1 MTAGV
6 GKSLLG
12 VVAAIAITSAMD
24 ASGLSAFSAL
34 PLLPLFLL
42 FAYLQRLPRRSLGFV
57 PARPAHYGI
66 AVLHPLLVLG
76 AIAAV
81 AELSGAVNLSGVN
94 WPRVWFVFARA
105 SVMTALVVVLTEE
118 GFFRGWLWASLRRAG
133 LTEGATLLASSLA
146 FAAWHWSAVCLKT
159 GFEPPRAQVPVFLV
173 NAAAMGAIWG
183 LLRAISGS
191 VVVSSFCHGLWN
203 GGAYVFF
210 GFGTKVGKLG
220 IQRTSFYGPEV
231 GVLGLALNLVF
242 AFLLWRWWKSGSA
255 DPLS

>member
-1 MTAGV
+1 MTTGL
-6 GKSLLG
+6 GKPALG
-12 VVAAIAITSAMD
+12 VLAAIAITSAMD
-24 ASGLSAFSAL
+24 ATGLSPFSAL
-34 PLLPLFLL
+34 PLLPLLLL
-42 FAYLQRLPRRSLGFV
+42 FAYLQHLPRRSLGFV
-57 PARPAHYGI
+57 LARPVHYGI
-66 AVLHPLLVLG
+66 AALHPLLVLV
-76 AIAAV
+76 AIAAAAMV
-81 AELSGAVNLSGVN
+81 AGAVNVAGVS
-94 WPRVWFVFARA
+94 WPRVWFVFARV

-133 LTEGATLLASSLA
+133 LTEGMTLLASSAA

-159 GFEPPRAQVPVFLV
+159 GFEPPPAQVPVFLV
-173 NAAAMGAIWG
+173 NAAVMGAIWG

-231 GVLGLALNLVF
+231 GVLGLALNLLF
-242 AFLLWRWWKSGSA
+242 ALLLWRWWKAGSA
-255 DPLS
+255 DRLS